1 MPATSSLISLPKAA
15 TVAHAACLH
24 ADVNEALTSGQP
36 LAFDAAQTESIDAA
50 VLQLLLAA
58 RTAADSRQLDFT
70 LLNVPDPLART
81 LEAAGAASLL
91 ALCDDESG
99 ETVVTAKDQNQ
110 KEERQ

>member
-1 MPATSSLISLPKAA
+1 MPATSSWISLPKAA

-24 ADVNEALTSGQP
+24 ADVNEALTSGHP

-58 RTAADSRQLDFT
+58 RTAAGSRQLDFT
-70 LLNVPDPLART
+70 LKNVPAPLART

-91 ALCDDESG
+91 TRCDDESS
-99 ETVVTAKDQNQ
+99 ETAVAVEDQSQ
-110 KEERQ
+110 KGERQ